1 MPISLILTPFD
12 HFQICPT
19 FAVNPNLI
27 LEPCHRFLLA
37 FQWVGLQSMHSESV
51 DDNTKCI
58 THLYFLKKLNLIL
71 VYEVLKQAHLKT

>member
-27 LEPCHRFLLA
+27 LEPCPMQMVNMIYTDAPGMTSHTRDQA
-37 FQWVGLQSMHSESV
+37 A
-51 DDNTKCI
+51 TKGSR
-58 THLYFLKKLNLIL
+58 T
-71 VYEVLKQAHLKT
+71 VTSRRAGSGATTTQ

>member
-1 MPISLILTPFD
+1 MYVDVYDNTI
-12 HFQICPT
+12 
-19 FAVNPNLI
+19 
-27 LEPCHRFLLA
+27 HRLFCKEIRLLA